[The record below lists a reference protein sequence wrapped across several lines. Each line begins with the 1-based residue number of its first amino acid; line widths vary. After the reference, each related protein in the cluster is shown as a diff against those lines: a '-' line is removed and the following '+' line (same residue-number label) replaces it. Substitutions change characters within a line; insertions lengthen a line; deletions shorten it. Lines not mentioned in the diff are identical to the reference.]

1 MVFDMNYNCIL
12 LLSFNVPLLKVSELK
27 NFFNYRCDVLTA
39 EIEHINVE
47 ALETVLKERPN
58 IIIEPHPSTFA
69 TIQNKYRQKLH
80 LEKHGIKVGPFMDI
94 DTTSKATTV
103 QSIQGK
109 LIHIQIRTITSWI
122 SQCTTFSNKKVPY

>member
-1 MVFDMNYNCIL
+1 MHITIIL
-12 LLSFNVPLLKVSELK
+12 LIKLNYKLLKVSELK
-27 NFFNYRCDVLTA
+27 NFLIHRCDVLTA

-80 LEKHGIKVGPFMDI
+80 LDKHNIKLGPFMDI
-94 DTTSKATTV
+94 DTTTKETTI
-103 QSIQGK
+103 QSIHGK
-109 LIHIQIRTITSWI
+109 QIRIR
-122 SQCTTFSNKKVPY
+122 

>member
-1 MVFDMNYNCIL
+1 M
-12 LLSFNVPLLKVSELK
+12 
-27 NFFNYRCDVLTA
+27 LTA

-47 ALETVLKERPN
+47 ALEIVLKERPN

-94 DTTSKATTV
+94 DTTSKETTV
-103 QSIQGK
+103 QSIQGRQ
-109 LIHIQIRTITSWI
+109 IHNRIQIWNQI
-122 SQCTTFSNKKVPY
+122 SVVKLFLIL